1 MHCPVAKDR
10 PWLKSHPSYDCLLL
24 GIQKAQVFNFIFISL
39 NRCSAFYVSKLED
52 VDGLCHLVDDEDE
65 QTVGHGM
72 DREDIYYIKEVG
84 NLINISIGEFGLQQ
98 RAPRKKTHRSYRKF
112 YFNEFVTNLLHDNTE
127 SNKNLPPTSEK
138 KWDHFF

>member
-1 MHCPVAKDR
+1 
-10 PWLKSHPSYDCLLL
+10 LLL

-98 RAPRKKTHRSYRKF
+98 RAPRKKNIDPTENFILMNLSQIFCMITQNQIKICLQPQKKNETIFFSSRYQKF
-112 YFNEFVTNLLHDNTE
+112 TF
-127 SNKNLPPTSEK
+127 
-138 KWDHFF
+138 